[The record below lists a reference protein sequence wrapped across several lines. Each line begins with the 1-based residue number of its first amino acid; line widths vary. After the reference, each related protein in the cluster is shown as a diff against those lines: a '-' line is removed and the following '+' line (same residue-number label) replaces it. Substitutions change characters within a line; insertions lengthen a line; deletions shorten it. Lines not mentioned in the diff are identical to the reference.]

1 MFANN
6 TTMFFS
12 FLIAHYNNFDYFRDC
27 YINLQKQTHQ
37 NFEIILVDDCST
49 DGSFD
54 KIKDFVKADS
64 RVKFHHNPEN
74 KGVGFTKRKCV
85 DLATG
90 EFCGFVDP
98 DDAITENALEEMLK
112 AYTSEKTVVAYSQLQ
127 LCDNQLNIQ
136 KTFQASKQIKN
147 GDPLFFN
154 IFLEANHF
162 FTFRRSAYEKT
173 SGINA
178 ELSSAVDQDLYLKLY
193 ETGDF
198 KFVKQPLY
206 LYRLHD
212 KGVSQEKSK
221 KGKLNQNWHKVIA
234 ATLKR
239 RNITDLYGK
248 AVADISNLPEFLYKN
263 QNTFWKKLSRKF
275 L

>member
-1 MFANN
+1 MH
-6 TTMFFS
+6 FS
-12 FLIAHYNNFDYFRDC
+12 LLIAHYNNFDYFTEC
-27 YINLQKQTHQ
+27 YPLLTNQTFQ
-37 NFEIILVDDCST
+37 DFEIIIVDDCST
-49 DGSFD
+49 NGSFE
-54 KIKDFVKADS
+54 KIKELVKDKS
-64 RVKFHHNPEN
+64 RITLYQNPEN
-74 KGVGFTKRKCV
+74 KGVGFTKRKCME
-85 DLATG
+85 LATG
-90 EFCGFVDP
+90 DICGFVDP

-112 AYTSEKTVVAYSQLQ
+112 AYTSEKTVAAYSQLQ

-198 KFVKQPLY
+198 KFVKEPLY

-234 ATLKR
+234 DTLKR
-239 RNITDLYGK
+239 RNITNIYGK

-263 QNTFWKKLSRKF
+263 QNTLWKKLSRKF